1 MRVRTMIGHLSAGM
15 LLMVLAA
22 PAHAVPLAFAELEIN
37 GQALDGYVSQ
47 TEVGGVDVS
56 SNHIEVDEFGQ
67 TVAQKQTKKK
77 LATGKVG
84 PSTIVLRKRQDQT
97 SPLFID
103 AVVRN
108 QVLSGTIKFFTAD
121 DGGALQ
127 LESTIDLADA
137 RVVSVEQILPSSPGL
152 PLSEVVT
159 LVPASQ
165 TWTNVLEG
173 TSTSYDF

>member
-1 MRVRTMIGHLSAGM
+1 MRIRTMIGHLSAGM

-37 GQALDGYVSQ
+37 GQALDGHVSQ

-56 SNHIEVDEFGQ
+56 SNHIEVDEFAQ
-67 TVAQKQTKKK
+67 TVAQKQSKKGI
-77 LATGKVG
+77 ATGKVG
-84 PSTIVLRKRQDQT
+84 LSRIVIRKRQDQT

-121 DGGALQ
+121 DAGAPQ
-127 LESTIDLADA
+127 LESTVGLADA
-137 RVVSVEQILPSSPGL
+137 RVVSVEQVLPSSPGH

-159 LVPASQ
+159 IVPSSQ

-173 TSTSYDF
+173 TSTTYDF